1 MKSNNKKYK
10 TLKMR
15 INVDEEIDK
24 LLFQYK
30 HLENMILIAFKKHDD
45 FNFLNKSFMRPALFK
60 TKGGKKEEEVNVF
73 KEKYKETL
81 EPMQKVCEQLNSH
94 NIATLLERLNGDFKK
109 HLTNLK
115 QGIKSNFIQPKR
127 LSKIN
132 RWSLPLD
139 SGKWTLKEKDKKKKQ
154 KTIGINLGKKMKY
167 FYINIKNISR
177 IIFNEKN
184 IQAVNFSYENGE
196 YWVNIS
202 YLYQEFDINKLSLL
216 YNAVTGEFNNSVR
229 KNAGCDVG
237 INNLLSIFVE
247 DIETKSI
254 IYDGKP
260 IKYKNYQ
267 FNKNN
272 DDFQKELSKHTT
284 LVELYPHKYYPEYDE
299 IGVLINQKRKQNL
312 ANRSNYYYSEFHA
325 ISKRVVEFLLKA
337 NVSDFYISKNL
348 SFLKNTR
355 KEDKETF
362 KQRKSTKQQFYQ
374 IPFGKLL
381 SLIEEKCNEVGI
393 RVHVIDEAY
402 TSKESVFS
410 DVVGAQEQGFAN
422 VSNGKRAK
430 RGLYTNNIERQKRFK
445 KKSKK
450 YKEHKK
456 NMKKMGFFEWNCDI
470 SAGANHIKVGTD
482 NRTNYNWLLKY
493 KHKICNPVKIK
504 SNYEFCKIL
513 SC

>member
-1 MKSNNKKYK
+1 MRSNNKKYK

-15 INVDEEIDK
+15 INGDEETHKI
-24 LLFQYK
+24 LFQYK
-30 HLENMILIAFKKHDD
+30 HLENMILIAFKKHND

-73 KEKYKETL
+73 KQKYKETL
-81 EPMQKVCEQLNSH
+81 EPMQKVCEVLNSH

-127 LSKIN
+127 LSQIN

-139 SGKWTLKEKDKKKKQ
+139 QTKWSLKQKDKKK
-154 KTIGINLGKKMKY
+154 IGINLGKKMKY
-167 FYINIKNISR
+167 FYINNKNISR
-177 IIFNEKN
+177 IIFNEKS
-184 IQAVNFSYENGE
+184 IQAVNFSYTNGE

-202 YLYQEFDINKLSLL
+202 YVYQELELNKLSLL
-216 YNAVTGEFNNSVR
+216 YNATTGEFNNSVR

-247 DIETKSI
+247 DTETKSI

-272 DDFQKELSKHTT
+272 DDLQKELSKHTT
-284 LVELYPHKYYPEYDE
+284 LIELYPHKYYPEYDE
-299 IGVLINQKRKQNL
+299 IGIQINKKRKQNL

-348 SFLKNTR
+348 SFLKNTK

-381 SLIEEKCNEVGI
+381 KLIEEKCNEVGI

-410 DVVGAQEQGFAN
+410 DVVGAQKQGFAN

-430 RGLYTNNIERQKRFK
+430 RGLYTNNITQKKTFK
-445 KKSKK
+445 NKNL
-450 YKEHKK
+450 YKK
-456 NMKKMGFFEWNCDI
+456 NMKKMGYFEWNCDM
-470 SAGANHIKVGTD
+470 SASANHIKVGTD
-482 NRTNYNWLLKY
+482 NRTNYDWLIKH

-513 SC
+513 L